1 MRTISVPLIAVVAL
15 AALGFGAPGVAR
27 AQAGSDLWLRYDP
40 IADEAARSAYRRAV
54 SAIVVSSDTATGRIV
69 KDELQ
74 RGLRGLLGAEV
85 PVTGAVTGAGAVIA
99 GTPGTS
105 PLIAALGW
113 TEALDLAGDE
123 GYLIRSATVGGH
135 AATVIASRGEAG
147 ALYGAFHFLRLIQT
161 EAAASRDS
169 TSPSGPAWR
178 FGC

>member
-1 MRTISVPLIAVVAL
+1 MLRVLKPAAIS
-15 AALGFGAPGVAR
+15 
-27 AQAGSDLWLRYDP
+27 WLRYDP

-105 PLIAALGW
+105 PLVAALGW

-135 AATVIASRGEAG
+135 AVTVIASRGEVG

-161 EAAASRDS
+161 KQPLRGAEHRRAARGSRC
-169 TSPSGPAWR
+169 
-178 FGC
+178 GC